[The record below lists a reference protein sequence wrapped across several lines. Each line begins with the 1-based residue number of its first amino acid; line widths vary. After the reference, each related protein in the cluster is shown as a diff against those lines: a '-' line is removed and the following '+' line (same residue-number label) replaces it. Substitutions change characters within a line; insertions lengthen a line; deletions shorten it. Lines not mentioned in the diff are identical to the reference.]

1 MIKRLKKL
9 KQFTL
14 STDEDKDSASNQSTE
29 EKYAYNCGL
38 SIPSLSLN
46 NCGSKLLH
54 QYVWFQRNLLTD
66 EKMMLSNLTETLST
80 NNRISSNI
88 QTSCIQP
95 IPCTFNYNQLMSSF
109 TTPQQYWPI
118 FDVPVSAS
126 HYELKYTDKFELN
139 TAMDYA
145 KLIPMEIN
153 YRELL
158 PLKQQQHHH
167 RQQERPQDQMLT
179 NPMMP
184 ISSKLFDDN
193 KTPESR
199 ISTSTKNPVNSA
211 ISLPKSLHSL
221 PKSNVYTDNYLY
233 NHYLNLTSV
242 NHSTLK
248 DYSNSLISSLNK
260 TISSLHHINP
270 SSLSNS
276 TYLDTILLSLNQAES
291 HQTLTKW
298 SSSSKSHKPLIP
310 IPLFSC
316 SEIQETSTDQVTSKE
331 NTTFKN
337 YQLNENGS
345 EYIEEMVEQDVK
357 EWLTR
362 FPELNSLLMN
372 KNEDR
377 KAKHNEETYTELNN
391 PLLHL
396 NNAPI
401 EESKKY
407 ADEILS
413 AFFVHGGDDARL
425 SHYDAVD
432 FCRQLPTNLNLLN
445 ETYVKSVVNNNVTLK
460 DYLNNSSKDY
470 ITTSTI
476 TNNDTT
482 TTTNTITVNSGNKN
496 TSNGLNPVE
505 YIVHGELLSLHS
517 PAMIHVLM
525 SWILSIEARQF
536 WIGGLVK
543 LIQHE
548 FNGQD
553 RHLIQTWT
561 DHTPVTIRFLHYY
574 NPLILKLYPN
584 EIACLSVDYASGK
597 WGVHYCNERKYFVCE
612 LVRIPKILREV
623 VNNVTVSKMEH
634 HLQSLNMSD
643 NNQYKTHQN
652 NTHENVTT
660 IDNLHQL
667 TNHSIKTNDTYHRE
681 EGSNYTTLTTMTTP
695 YTQTTSMNFNLTTIN
710 TTVTM
715 TNTTE
720 ISKK

>member
-1 MIKRLKKL
+1 MMKFFHFPLCA
-9 KQFTL
+9 TL
-14 STDEDKDSASNQSTE
+14 F
-29 EKYAYNCGL
+29 
-38 SIPSLSLN
+38 SLII
-46 NCGSKLLH
+46 C
-54 QYVWFQRNLLTD
+54 NLL
-66 EKMMLSNLTETLST
+66 
-80 NNRISSNI
+80 
-88 QTSCIQP
+88 
-95 IPCTFNYNQLMSSF
+95 
-109 TTPQQYWPI
+109 
-118 FDVPVSAS
+118 
-126 HYELKYTDKFELN
+126 
-139 TAMDYA
+139 
-145 KLIPMEIN
+145 
-153 YRELL
+153 
-158 PLKQQQHHH
+158 
-167 RQQERPQDQMLT
+167 
-179 NPMMP
+179 
-184 ISSKLFDDN
+184 
-193 KTPESR
+193 
-199 ISTSTKNPVNSA
+199 
-211 ISLPKSLHSL
+211 
-221 PKSNVYTDNYLY
+221 
-233 NHYLNLTSV
+233 
-242 NHSTLK
+242 
-248 DYSNSLISSLNK
+248 LISSWK
-260 TISSLHHINP
+260 ISQKRA
-270 SSLSNS
+270 NS
-276 TYLDTILLSLNQAES
+276 FL
-291 HQTLTKW
+291 TL
-298 SSSSKSHKPLIP
+298 
-310 IPLFSC
+310 
-316 SEIQETSTDQVTSKE
+316 V
-331 NTTFKN
+331 
-337 YQLNENGS
+337 
-345 EYIEEMVEQDVK
+345 
-357 EWLTR
+357 
-362 FPELNSLLMN
+362 
-372 KNEDR
+372 
-377 KAKHNEETYTELNN
+377 
-391 PLLHL
+391 
-396 NNAPI
+396 
-401 EESKKY
+401 
-407 ADEILS
+407 
-413 AFFVHGGDDARL
+413 FVHGGDDARL